1 MTPRTWSGGPG
12 LWCGVGALLFAA
24 AAAVLARL
32 DDRRVAGDALDV
44 ADDDALSDSRR
55 RRGLVAAAVAVFAV
69 VALCLPTYRTLLGPS
84 ATLLGGFALD
94 TWGIW
99 ALLGVTVGALVYAT
113 VDGRPAVVGAFPVA
127 AAAVVALRLLVPDS
141 VRSGPDFSSA
151 AGTVCTWVLVAV
163 LVVAAAVMVIFTRQ
177 VPRAVTP
184 ALNLTRVAG
193 NGPKGS
199 TGGGATRSAGAKVGT
214 PTARKGKR
222 R

>member
-1 MTPRTWSGGPG
+1 
-12 LWCGVGALLFAA
+12 
-24 AAAVLARL
+24 
-32 DDRRVAGDALDV
+32 
-44 ADDDALSDSRR
+44 
-55 RRGLVAAAVAVFAV
+55 
-69 VALCLPTYRTLLGPS
+69 
-84 ATLLGGFALD
+84 
-94 TWGIW
+94 
-99 ALLGVTVGALVYAT
+99 
-113 VDGRPAVVGAFPVA
+113 VVGAFPVA

-151 AGTVCTWVLVAV
+151 AGTACTWVLVAV

-184 ALNLTRVAG
+184 ALNLTRAAG

-199 TGGGATRSAGAKVGT
+199 TGGGAKRSAGAKVGT